1 MNPYLSSSSLK
12 RIAKGQLLGR
22 YSSVI
27 FVFLLHMLCLVSLQM
42 LVSLVLAP
50 TNMMKFI
57 LYYAALYLV
66 FIVSGFFKA
75 GEAYVYLKIASNQPV
90 TVSDLFYCF
99 RGESNRTA
107 YIQIRLAAIQL
118 FTVLPAATYS
128 MLFLENTSLLA
139 VDGIYLLLSLLGT
152 AISVF
157 VDLLFSQC
165 YYVMLDFEQ
174 YTGAQVM
181 KTAAQLI
188 RGNMGRLFYIV
199 LSFFPLYL
207 LGILSMGIGFLWIYP
222 YKEATLA
229 NFYLDLIQKKATT
242 GQW

>member
-1 MNPYLSSSSLK
+1 M
-12 RIAKGQLLGR
+12 
-22 YSSVI
+22 
-27 FVFLLHMLCLVSLQM
+27 
-42 LVSLVLAP
+42 
-50 TNMMKFI
+50 
-57 LYYAALYLV
+57 
-66 FIVSGFFKA
+66 
-75 GEAYVYLKIASNQPV
+75 
-90 TVSDLFYCF
+90 
-99 RGESNRTA
+99 
-107 YIQIRLAAIQL
+107 
-118 FTVLPAATYS
+118 
-128 MLFLENTSLLA
+128 
-139 VDGIYLLLSLLGT
+139 GT

-181 KTAAQLI
+181 NTAAQLI

-242 GQW
+242 GQR